1 MNKKQNQQSSITRI
15 QTLYHANKATTDE
28 YLLDLV
34 VRLHHL
40 VVQVKNRGY
49 GVKSTKQVSALNNSP
64 SQAKQVSSSPQISED
79 EREMLEK
86 LSSKGITLVR
96 SRSFDSDR
104 GTRTRNSRGLF
115 ASRSCGSSPVRE
127 LGADDDWEGEKAR
140 LLDMIDGL
148 DMHASGFS

>member
-1 MNKKQNQQSSITRI
+1 
-15 QTLYHANKATTDE
+15 
-28 YLLDLV
+28 
-34 VRLHHL
+34 
-40 VVQVKNRGY
+40 
-49 GVKSTKQVSALNNSP
+49 
-64 SQAKQVSSSPQISED
+64 
-79 EREMLEK
+79 MLEK

-104 GTRTRNSRGLF
+104 GTRMRNSRGLF